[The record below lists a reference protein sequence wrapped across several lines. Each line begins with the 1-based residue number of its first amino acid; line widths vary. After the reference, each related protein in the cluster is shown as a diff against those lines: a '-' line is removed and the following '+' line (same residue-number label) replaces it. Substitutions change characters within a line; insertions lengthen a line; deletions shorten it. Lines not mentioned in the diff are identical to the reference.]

1 MRRFAVSLLVLALLF
16 GAAGCGGAAFYI
28 SPQNGAIFIASGTI
42 TNIQL
47 LITSSGQVT
56 VITFDNSGIIQT
68 LTFCGNVAGQFPP
81 NNFVTASYRQS
92 SGCDTVVQ
100 VS

>member
-1 MRRFAVSLLVLALLF
+1 MRRFAVSLLILALLF
-16 GAAGCGGAAFYI
+16 VTAGCGGAAFYI
-28 SPQNGAIFIASGTI
+28 SPQNGTIFIASGTI
-42 TNIQL
+42 TNVQL

-81 NNFVTASYRQS
+81 NNFVTAGYRQS
-92 SGCDTVVQ
+92 SGCETVVQ
-100 VS
+100 GN